1 VGKVKGEKAG
11 LGETSGELGE
21 RRIIDVMRKH
31 FDVMPD
37 MPALFGDDVAGVSV
51 GGGRAAVLKTDMLVD
66 KTDVPRGMSLWQ
78 AARKAVVM
86 NVSDFAAKGVEP
98 KAALVSLGL
107 PRSLLQKDLEEIAEG
122 LNAGARQYGAYV
134 VGGDTGEA
142 SDLVI
147 AVSLFGTAEKKA
159 LMLRSGAK
167 VGDIV
172 AVTGFFGKSAAGL
185 RLLLDGFAVSKE
197 LREVLVSAVFMPQA
211 RLKEGLALSGS
222 RAVTASIDSSDG
234 LAWSLH
240 EIAKMSRVGFLIS
253 SVPVSDEVKCF
264 AEFNGLDALELALY
278 GGEEYE
284 LVVTVKPKLWADAET
299 AVEAVGGRLMPV
311 GKVTRDKQILFEVDG
326 KKRPVEAR
334 GWEHFKSKI

>member
-1 VGKVKGEKAG
+1 
-11 LGETSGELGE
+11 
-21 RRIIDVMRKH
+21 
-31 FDVMPD
+31 
-37 MPALFGDDVAGVSV
+37 
-51 GGGRAAVLKTDMLVD
+51 MLVD

-98 KAALVSLGL
+98 KAVLVSLGL
-107 PRSLLQKDLEEIAEG
+107 PRSLMRKDLEEVAKG
-122 LNAGARQYGAYV
+122 LNAGAREYGAYV

-147 AVSLFGTAEKKA
+147 SVHLFGTAERDA

-167 VGDIV
+167 AGDIV

-185 RLLLDGFAVSKE
+185 RLLLDGQVVSPE
-197 LREVLVSAVFMPQA
+197 LREVLVSAVCMPQA
-211 RLKEGLALSGS
+211 RLREGLALRRSG
-222 RAVTASIDSSDG
+222 AVTASIDSSDG

-240 EIAKMSRVGFLIS
+240 ELSALSGVGFLVS
-253 SVPVSDEVKCF
+253 ALPVAHEVKCF

-284 LVVTVKPKLWADAET
+284 LVVTVNRKMWSEAEA
-299 AVEAVGGRLMPV
+299 AVEGAGGRLLPI
-311 GKVTRDKQILFEVDG
+311 GKATRDRQVVLDVDG
-326 KKRPVEAR
+326 KKRLIEAR
-334 GWEHFKSKI
+334 GWEHFKSSH